1 LIKAARLTKV
11 IISSLLILTAQ
22 GCALLYRIPPQ
33 PPLPPAKLNMAV
45 SQIQE
50 QDEEVSSFFWDGRLT
65 VKEGYWE
72 QESNMLVAATKEPR
86 QIKIEITDPWGR
98 PVTHLLLDG
107 KTLSVLSFAERK
119 IYVGEVTSETVS
131 KVFPGHLDP
140 MMIWDVLRAYPSL
153 RASQHPASQKAGE
166 VSLVD
171 DNGKE
176 IQILDLDP
184 ENLQP
189 KMVSFPGLTTKLAFA
204 DFREEEG
211 IIYAQEV
218 KVIQGEL
225 NLTIH
230 HEKMIFNKPIPKPI
244 FTLEAPPGFETAD
257 LNTLNKRR
265 PLF

>member
-86 QIKIEITDPWGR
+86 RIKIEITDPWGR
-98 PVTHLLLDG
+98 PVAHLLLDG

-140 MMIWDVLRAYPSL
+140 MMIWTLRICNPRWFL
-153 RASQHPASQKAGE
+153 SQ
-166 VSLVD
+166 V
-171 DNGKE
+171 
-176 IQILDLDP
+176 
-184 ENLQP
+184 
-189 KMVSFPGLTTKLAFA
+189 
-204 DFREEEG
+204 
-211 IIYAQEV
+211 
-218 KVIQGEL
+218 
-225 NLTIH
+225 
-230 HEKMIFNKPIPKPI
+230 
-244 FTLEAPPGFETAD
+244 
-257 LNTLNKRR
+257 
-265 PLF
+265 